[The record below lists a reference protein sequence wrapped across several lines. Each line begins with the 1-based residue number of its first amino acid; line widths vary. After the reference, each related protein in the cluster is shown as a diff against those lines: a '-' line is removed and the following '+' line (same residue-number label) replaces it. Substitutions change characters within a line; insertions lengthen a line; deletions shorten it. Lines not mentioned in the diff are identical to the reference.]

1 MENQINIG
9 NQNTQQFGQNTVSQ
23 PTQIPEKRKVNYW
36 VISIIVLFILL
47 LVVGVMFY
55 LLKSQKNQSTPQ
67 NFEQKTAPS
76 SSLSPVNP
84 TNISVVYAYH
94 QYDALNNDYDTKVF
108 KTDYNNQ
115 NKAELDIGFFLSTSN
130 TDPYQT
136 KGYLYKTTPDGK
148 YLFRISRI
156 FKSIEVASAQ
166 LPNSFR
172 KLVKISQGSIH
183 NLTISPSGNE
193 IAYIVR
199 NETEGKLF
207 IMNIDGGEQRF
218 IKAIESTN
226 SIEGL
231 NAKNNQIFLKDE
243 ILTLHEDGTIKT
255 VQKNHIPG
263 EQPEFSSG
271 FDKAYYRFIN
281 YTESEKTEGIIEY
294 DIVNKKEK
302 VIYKINDKQGQI
314 TSFILSPVNDMLLFE
329 QEDLSNNKRILYSI
343 SLPGGKADILIND
356 LQYYGLVPTLC
367 GHHCFGGSNA
377 WSPDGKYIL
386 LEGVVCTYNDLC
398 KLHEGET
405 YLIDINSKKMS
416 LFFKQNSQVDQAQPQ
431 KQIKDSLEFIGWL
444 TQ

>member
-1 MENQINIG
+1 MENQLNVGDQNAQQIG
-9 NQNTQQFGQNTVSQ
+9 QKSVSQ
-23 PTQIPEKRKVNYW
+23 PLQISEKPKVNYW
-36 VISIIVLFILL
+36 IISIIVLFILL
-47 LVVGVMFY
+47 LVAGGVFY
-55 LLKSQKNQSTPQ
+55 LLKPQKKQSTPQ

-76 SSLSPVNP
+76 TSLSPVNL
-84 TNISVVYAYH
+84 TNISIVYAYN
-94 QYDALNNDYDTKVF
+94 QYDMLNNDYDTKVF

-115 NKAELDIGFFLSTSN
+115 NKAELNIGFFLSTSN

-156 FKSIEVASAQ
+156 FKSIEAASAQ

-172 KLVKISQGSIH
+172 KLVEISQGNIH
-183 NLTISPSGNE
+183 NLSISPSGNE

-207 IMNIDGGEQRF
+207 IMNIDEGEQRF
-218 IKAIESTN
+218 IKTIEPTN
-226 SIEGL
+226 SIEGF
-231 NAKNNQIFLKDE
+231 NAKNNQIFLTDE
-243 ILTLHEDGTIKT
+243 ILALNEDGTIKS
-255 VQKNHIPG
+255 VQKNYIPG
-263 EQPEFSSG
+263 EQPQFSSG
-271 FDKAYYRFIN
+271 FDKAYYRFNN
-281 YTESEKTEGIIEY
+281 YTEKTEGIIEY

-302 VIYKINDKQGQI
+302 VIYKINDQQDQI

-343 SLPGGKADILIND
+343 SLPEGKADILIND
-356 LQYYGLVPTLC
+356 LQYYGLVPALC

-398 KLHEGET
+398 KLHEGEV

-416 LFFKQNSQVDQAQPQ
+416 LFFKPNSQVDQAQPQ

-444 TQ
+444 AQ